1 MAREVSLQT
10 RMARNK
16 LRTNLSL
23 LSNASTRKAQQL
35 REFNDKVQIQESN
48 IFWVVTYILVISS
61 ILVLLG
67 ILFYVSR

>member
-10 RMARNK
+10 RMARAK

-35 REFNDKVQIQESN
+35 REFNDKV
-48 IFWVVTYILVISS
+48 
-61 ILVLLG
+61 
-67 ILFYVSR
+67 

>member
-1 MAREVSLQT
+1 MAR
-10 RMARNK
+10 AK

-48 IFWVVTYILVISS
+48 IFWVVTYILVISL

>member
-48 IFWVVTYILVISS
+48 VFWVVTYILVISL

>member
-1 MAREVSLQT
+1 MAGEVSLQA

-23 LSNASTRKAQQL
+23 LSNASTRKAEKL
-35 REFNDKVQIQESN
+35 REYEHVAQVRESKTV
-48 IFWVVTYILVISS
+48 WVTSYVLVFSV

-67 ILFYVSR
+67 NFFYLSK

>member
-10 RMARNK
+10 RMARAK

-35 REFNDKVQIQESN
+35 REFHDKVQIQESN
-48 IFWVVTYILVISS
+48 IFWVATYILVISL

-67 ILFYVSR
+67 I